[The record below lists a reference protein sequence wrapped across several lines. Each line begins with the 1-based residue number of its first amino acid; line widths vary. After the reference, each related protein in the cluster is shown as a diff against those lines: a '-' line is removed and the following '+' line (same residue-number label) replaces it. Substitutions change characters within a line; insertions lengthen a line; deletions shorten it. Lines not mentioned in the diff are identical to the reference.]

1 VALSIFR
8 PLHPGLHLPGELDT
22 PELVCLHHCQNSLE
36 SSERYWKMWPAN
48 GCSVTSLWPLYNC
61 AISLVFLLQDKRSHD
76 LFDRTCSMLLR
87 HVNDS
92 PFMSFLLR
100 GLEIIVEHLGLP
112 LRSSAILYHRNLSGP
127 TEKSLDIPIS
137 LVLPINSKLHP
148 GEQGFQQTRL
158 ELGNVM
164 TEWDTHELPDWCI

>member
-8 PLHPGLHLPGELDT
+8 PLRPGLLLPGELDT

-36 SSERYWKMWPAN
+36 SSEQYWKMWPAN
-48 GCSVTSLWPLYNC
+48 GCSATSLWPLYNC
-61 AISLVFLLQDKRSHD
+61 TITLVFLLQDKRSHD

-100 GLEIIVEHLGLP
+100 GLKIIVEHLGLP
-112 LRSSAILYHRNLSGP
+112 LPLSAILYHRNLSGP
-127 TEKSLDIPIS
+127 TDKTLDVPVS
-137 LVLPINSKLHP
+137 LVLPINPKLHA
-148 GEQGFQQTRL
+148 GEQDFQQTRL
-158 ELGNVM
+158 ELGTVM
-164 TEWDTHELPDWCI
+164 TEWNTHELPD